1 MIGVFIPFLFW
12 IYFLYKQF
20 ESIKKYHWEI
30 SLTSFLWSIV
40 FSSLYFIT
48 FSFNWSII
56 LKNISIR
63 KSNDISVVKS
73 MRAWLFTI
81 MSRYVPGNVWHIL
94 GRMTFSDELNTG
106 KTEIFTSSAIEQ
118 LVSLVGAT
126 FVFFVSFPFWP
137 LKIIGEGWIAK
148 VGIIYV
154 LFFSGL
160 LILHPIFLRPV
171 IRWLG
176 EKLKRPEIQ
185 WNLNYSEIIHFTLLY
200 CISFLIMGLA
210 LIVLLKGFGQIVLPN
225 FVYVI
230 GCSAIAWV
238 IGYISF
244 ITPSGLGVREG
255 TLAALLALM
264 YPMPVAIVASLLFRI
279 VCTIGELIA
288 ILLFV
293 IFLKLN
299 KGSFF
304 KKI

>member
-1 MIGVFIPFLFW
+1 
-12 IYFLYKQF
+12 
-20 ESIKKYHWEI
+20 
-30 SLTSFLWSIV
+30 
-40 FSSLYFIT
+40 
-48 FSFNWSII
+48 
-56 LKNISIR
+56 
-63 KSNDISVVKS
+63 
-73 MRAWLFTI
+73 
-81 MSRYVPGNVWHIL
+81 
-94 GRMTFSDELNTG
+94 
-106 KTEIFTSSAIEQ
+106 
-118 LVSLVGAT
+118 
-126 FVFFVSFPFWP
+126 
-137 LKIIGEGWIAK
+137 
-148 VGIIYV
+148 
-154 LFFSGL
+154 
-160 LILHPIFLRPV
+160 
-171 IRWLG
+171 
-176 EKLKRPEIQ
+176 
-185 WNLNYSEIIHFTLLY
+185 
-200 CISFLIMGLA
+200 MGLA